1 MSLRRSTGL
10 RKLLLYS
17 HDTYG
22 LGHLR
27 RNLAIATHMLATT
40 PGLRVVL
47 LSGSSVSDY
56 FTLPPGLSVVHLPP
70 VTKHGHEQYRPLYG
84 ALPLSVVRR
93 NRASIMSE
101 VVRSFTP
108 DVFLVDHA
116 PAGMSG
122 ELLDVFGT
130 LRTHSP
136 RTRVLLGL
144 RDVLD
149 EPGVVRDTWREQ
161 GIYQLLDQVYDE
173 ILVYGSQEI
182 FDIGAEYAVPTPVA
196 DRLRYCGYLTRP
208 ETCGARTPP
217 PAEGPYLLG
226 TAGGGGDG
234 AEVLAATLGASEQ
247 LAIPAVI
254 VTGPLMATADQE
266 RLTEHATRVPGA
278 QVVQFLPS
286 MRDAMSAA
294 TAVVTMGG
302 YNSLCEVTSTGV
314 PTVVVPRT
322 HPRREQDIRAA
333 LFAQRGL
340 VHVARPGPDLGPR
353 VAEAVTVA
361 TSAQDT
367 ARQPLDMSGLQQLR
381 EVLVAQVAAGQ
392 REERASS
399 ARRRSVRV
407 SA

>member
-1 MSLRRSTGL
+1 MLRPTGL

-40 PGLRVVL
+40 SGLRVVL

-56 FTLPPGLSVVHLPP
+56 FGVPSGLRVVHLPP
-70 VTKHGHEQYRPLYG
+70 VTKQGHEQYRPLNG

-93 NRASIMSE
+93 NRSSIMSE
-101 VVRSFTP
+101 VVRSFAP

-122 ELLDVFGT
+122 ELLDVFET
-130 LRTHSP
+130 LRSHSP
-136 RTRVLLGL
+136 NTRVLLGL

-161 GIYQLLDQVYDE
+161 GIYELLGQAYDE
-173 ILVYGSQEI
+173 IVVYGSREV
-182 FDIGAEYAVPTPVA
+182 FDVGREYDVPGPVA
-196 DRLRYCGYLTRP
+196 ARLRYCGYLTRP
-208 ETCGARTPP
+208 ERCRSRTPP
-217 PAEGPYLLG
+217 PADGRYLLG

-234 AEVLAATLGASEQ
+234 VEVLAATLGASER
-247 LAIPAVI
+247 LGMPAVI
-254 VTGPLMATADQE
+254 VTGPLMAEGDQRYLAE
-266 RLTEHATRVPGA
+266 RAVQAPGA
-278 QVVQFLPS
+278 RVVKFLPNL
-286 MRDAMSAA
+286 REAMAAA

-302 YNSLCEVTSTGV
+302 YNSLCEVIGTGV

-322 HPRREQDIRAA
+322 QPRREQEIRAA
-333 LFAQRGL
+333 LFARRGL
-340 VHVARPGPDLGPR
+340 VHVAHPGPDLDVR
-353 VAEAVTVA
+353 VAEAVAAA
-361 TSAQDT
+361 TST
-367 ARQPLDMSGLQQLR
+367 HERSRRPLDMSGLHRLR
-381 EVLVAQVAAGQ
+381 AVLVAQSAA
-392 REERASS
+392 RHRDERRISI
-399 ARRRSVRV
+399 RRSVRV

>member
-1 MSLRRSTGL
+1 MSVLRTTGL

-47 LSGSSVSDY
+47 LSGSSVSEY
-56 FTLPPGLSVVHLPP
+56 FALPAGLSVVHLPP
-70 VTKHGHEQYRPLYG
+70 VTKQGHEQYRPLNCG
-84 ALPLSVVRR
+84 LPFSVVRR
-93 NRASIMSE
+93 NRESIMSE
-101 VVRSFTP
+101 VVRDFAP

-116 PAGMSG
+116 PAGMGG
-122 ELLDVFGT
+122 ELRGVFT
-130 LRTHSP
+130 ALRSHSP
-136 RTRVLLGL
+136 KTRVLLGL

-161 GIYQLLDQVYDE
+161 GIYQLLDREYDE
-173 ILVYGSQEI
+173 ILVYGSREV
-182 FDIGAEYAVPTPVA
+182 FDIGREYAVPQAVA

-208 ETCGARTPP
+208 ERGESRTAAPSD
-217 PAEGPYLLG
+217 GHYLLG

-234 AEVLAATLGASEQ
+234 VDVLAATLGASKR
-247 LAIPAVI
+247 LDIPAVI
-254 VTGPLMATADQE
+254 VTGPLMGEPDRE
-266 RLTEHATRVPGA
+266 HLTERAAGVPGA
-278 QVVQFLPS
+278 KVVQFLPR
-286 MRDAMSAA
+286 MRDAMAAA

-302 YNSLCEVTSTGV
+302 YNSLCEVTGTGV

-340 VHVARPGPDLGPR
+340 VQVARPGPDLDAR
-353 VAEAVTVA
+353 VAEAVTA
-361 TSAQDT
+361 
-367 ARQPLDMSGLQQLR
+367 ARRPHEHLRRPLDMSGLNRLR
-381 EVLVAQVAAGQ
+381 EVLVAQVTA
-392 REERASS
+392 RHRDERASS
-399 ARRRSVRV
+399 ARRSVRV